1 MAGGRRGVR
10 DRVAGRHSIA
20 GPGPSDDYKPAVRRP
35 AHLLQVTAARQR
47 AGHTIQGK
55 APERG
60 ISPHLRVCGCTR
72 QGNTDRPD
80 RSWPTDDQVVPRV
93 TRFVAYGGF
102 RSVLYLPS
110 KFSRPFVPWPE
121 RSPCR
126 RGEYGPAWLGRAS
139 ASWPA
144 QGETARSSADS
155 CRFDGDIRFGGWPPR
170 ELARPPVPPAQ
181 VQVEGGDQHG
191 PDHDGVQQHAERHAE
206 AELGQERDRHR
217 PPPPQR
223 PPPPPP
229 P

>member
-1 MAGGRRGVR
+1 MITSQRYG
-10 DRVAGRHSIA
+10 
-20 GPGPSDDYKPAVRRP
+20 RP
-35 AHLLQVTAARQR
+35 ARLLQVTAARQR
-47 AGHTIQGK
+47 AGHTIQGT
-55 APERG
+55 APERRLCT
-60 ISPHLRVCGCTR
+60 PRRVCGCTR

-144 QGETARSSADS
+144 QGETAPPFPHS
-155 CRFDGDIRFGGWPPR
+155 CRVDREYPLRGRPAGGP
-170 ELARPPVPPAQ
+170 
-181 VQVEGGDQHG
+181 G
-191 PDHDGVQQHAERHAE
+191 
-206 AELGQERDRHR
+206 
-217 PPPPQR
+217 
-223 PPPPPP
+223 
-229 P
+229 